1 MPSETLAPI
10 LKSVVV
16 NAPRERTFKIFTEFF
31 GGWWPSTHHIGK
43 QPYETAI
50 LEGKLGGRWYE
61 RMTDGSECEW
71 GRVLEWDP
79 PAKVVLSWHL
89 QADWQYDPDPLKA
102 SEVEVRFI
110 AESQNSTRVELEH
123 RNLERHAGDIAKMRT
138 SADSPGGWTLI
149 VKLFGKFANEAVARE
164 DL

>member
-1 MPSETLAPI
+1 
-10 LKSVVV
+10 
-16 NAPRERTFKIFTEFF
+16 
-31 GGWWPSTHHIGK
+31 
-43 QPYETAI
+43 
-50 LEGKLGGRWYE
+50 
-61 RMTDGSECEW
+61 
-71 GRVLEWDP
+71 
-79 PAKVVLSWHL
+79 VLSWHL

-149 VKLFGKFANEAVARE
+149 VELFGKFANEAVARE